1 MLLEFT
7 VENYRSY
14 RDPARLS
21 LVASSAEELPGNLI
35 PVEGRGLSALKSVVL
50 YGANG
55 SGKSNLLAAMNDLA
69 ALVESPTRRPLFE
82 RTTCKPFAFVQEK
95 AKGPI
100 RFGASFVLEDVLY
113 EYAVAVQGTEISAER
128 LTAYPENHAQ
138 TWFRRRG
145 GEIKLGSKQPS
156 ILKAFAKSVPPHQ
169 TFLGFAAALEAPKL
183 AGPAKWLTQN
193 LRMRRELGNE
203 SSALDSFG
211 LMTTHAL
218 EDERFKVWAEGVLRY
233 ADVGIVG
240 VETEEVAADEKI
252 GALNI
257 PRVDQADPDRV
268 SMTTNPMDVVGVGV
282 ASRVEDVFLQKSG
295 RRRLRPYFLHEDE
308 SNEPRRFDFPEE
320 SLGTRRLFAM
330 CWPFFEAL
338 SGGEVLV
345 IDEFSAS
352 LHPLIVRELVR
363 LLHDPRTNPNGAQL
377 IFATHDTNL
386 LSSRLFRRDQVWF
399 TEKDRSGATEL
410 YSLHDV
416 KDVRADEAIE
426 KGYLRGRY
434 GAIPFLGEFDF
445 PIPAVAADGE

>member
-14 RDPARLS
+14 RDRARLS
-21 LVASSAEELPGNLI
+21 LVASSAEELPENLV
-35 PVEGRGLSALKSVVL
+35 PVEGRGLSVVKSAVL

-82 RTTCKPFAFVQEK
+82 RITCKPFALDDGLTRK
-95 AKGPI
+95 SI
-100 RFGASFVLEDVLY
+100 RFGASFVLEGVLY
-113 EYAVAVQGTEISAER
+113 EYAVAVRDSEIVEEA
-128 LTAYPENHAQ
+128 LTAYPENRAQ
-138 TWFRRRG
+138 NWFRREG
-145 GEIKLGSKQPS
+145 GEARPGPKLPP
-156 ILKAFAKSVPPHQ
+156 ILKEYAKNVPRHQ
-169 TFLGFAAALEAPKL
+169 TFLGFAAALDAPKL
-183 AGPAKWLTQN
+183 AVPAKWLTQN
-193 LRMRRELGNE
+193 LRTRRELGNA
-203 SSALDSFG
+203 SNVIDYFS
-211 LMTTHAL
+211 LMTTQGL
-218 EDERFKVWAEGVLRY
+218 EDERFKVWVEGLLRH

-240 VETEEVAADEKI
+240 VGTEEAAADEKI
-252 GALNI
+252 GALGVA
-257 PRVDQADPDRV
+257 RVNQPEPDRV
-268 SMTTNPMDVVGVGV
+268 SLTTNAMDAVGIAI
-282 ASRVEDVFLQKSG
+282 ASRVEDLFLQKTG
-295 RRRLRPYFLHEDE
+295 RPRLRPFFLHENE
-308 SNEPRRFDFPEE
+308 SNEPRRFDLADE
-320 SLGTRRLFAM
+320 SQGTRRLFAM
-330 CWPFFEAL
+330 CGPFFNAL

-345 IDEFSAS
+345 VDEFSAS

-363 LLHDPRTNPNGAQL
+363 LFHDPRTNPHGAQL

-416 KDVRADEAIE
+416 KDVRPDEAFE